1 MNIIKVLRQ
10 EAAKL
15 EKESSH
21 ITHQLNS
28 IRTAIHA
35 LNGAS
40 GASTHGAP
48 RRKMSAA
55 ARARIAKAQRLR
67 WAKVR
72 QANNKT
78 K

>member
-1 MNIIKVLRQ
+1 MDIIKVLRAEQ
-10 EAAKL
+10 AKL
-15 EKESSH
+15 EKESH
-21 ITHQLNS
+21 RITHQLNG

-35 LNGAS
+35 LNS
-40 GASTHGAP
+40 SIPT
-48 RRKMSAA
+48 RTVTTKRKMSAA

-72 QANNKT
+72 QAKNKA